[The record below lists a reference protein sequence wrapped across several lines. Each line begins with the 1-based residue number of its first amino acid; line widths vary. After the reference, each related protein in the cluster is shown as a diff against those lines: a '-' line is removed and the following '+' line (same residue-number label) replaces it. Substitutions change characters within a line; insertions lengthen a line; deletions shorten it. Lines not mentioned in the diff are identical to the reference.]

1 VTAAIAPAPLALA
14 LRDVSS
20 RPRFG
25 CKGAAAEAFLA
36 SLALPLP
43 AGPNGW
49 VVDGTGRLVARLA
62 TSEFLIEDVGR
73 DAARTGQVAD
83 RLLDPAQRRP
93 GLVPVLRQDR
103 VLELTGPRANELLL
117 QTCNVDFA
125 LLARDARSD
134 AGALAMTSMIGV
146 GVIVVPRRREGGLMY
161 TIWADPS
168 YGHYLWS
175 TLVDIAMELGGAVL
189 EDAVEGGASAP

>member
-1 VTAAIAPAPLALA
+1 MTLAVA

-25 CKGAAAEAFLA
+25 CKGPAAEAFLA

-43 AGPNGW
+43 REPNGW
-49 VVDGTGRLVARLA
+49 ALDGTGRLIARLA
-62 TSEFLIEDVGR
+62 TSEFLIEDVGG
-73 DAARTGQVAD
+73 DAARTAEAAD
-83 RLLDPAQRRP
+83 RLLDPARREP

-117 QTCNVDFA
+117 QTCNVNFA
-125 LLARDARSD
+125 PIARAARSD

-146 GVIVVPRRREGGLMY
+146 GVIVVPRPRADEFLY

-175 TLVDIAMELGGAVL
+175 TLVDITSELGGGIL
-189 EDAVEGGASAP
+189 EDAGEGGAGAP

>member
-1 VTAAIAPAPLALA
+1 VTLAVA

-25 CKGAAAEAFLA
+25 CKGPAAEAFLA

-43 AGPNGW
+43 PGYNGW
-49 VVDGTGRLVARLA
+49 AIDGTGRLVARLA
-62 TSEFLIEDVGR
+62 TSEFLIENVGG
-73 DAARTGQVAD
+73 DAVRTVEAAD
-83 RLLDPAQRRP
+83 RLHDPAQRRP

-103 VLELTGPRANELLL
+103 VLELTGPRANDLLL
-117 QTCNVDFA
+117 QACNVNFA
-125 LLARDARSD
+125 PIARDARSD

-146 GVIVVPRRREGGLMY
+146 GVVVVPRPREDGFTY

-175 TLVDIAMELGGAVL
+175 TLVDITTELGGGIL
-189 EDAVEGGASAP
+189 EDAGEGGARAP